1 MDKLLELTDKC
12 HAYCMDYLEN
22 SERFVHENRDV
33 ITDIVNVACATAMV
47 GMISKAA
54 VDIARAINEK
64 ER

>member
-1 MDKLLELTDKC
+1 MDKLLKLTDKC

-22 SERFVHENRDV
+22 SEKFVHENKDV

-54 VDIARAINEK
+54 VDIARAVNEK
-64 ER
+64 GR